1 MPSNVNVCLFVRSY
15 RVSALGRAWDV
26 SAERPENDGV
36 QSTAL
41 VGRFSRKKL
50 GIDPHGFPIPVCLAD
65 TFAGNPVRLRD
76 TFENSG
82 ASTLHIWPS
91 LARFFGAPCEHTKN
105 KYLLDPNRNPMS
117 RKANDTF
124 LIF

>member
-50 GIDPHGFPIPVCLAD
+50 GIDPHGFPIPVCLAGS
-65 TFAGNPVRLRD
+65 FAGNPVRLPD
-76 TFENSG
+76 TFEKSG

-91 LARFFGAPCEHTKN
+91 LARVFGASFEHIKKTCI
-105 KYLLDPNRNPMS
+105 LMDSSHNPMG
-117 RKANDTF
+117 RKANDNF
-124 LIF
+124 